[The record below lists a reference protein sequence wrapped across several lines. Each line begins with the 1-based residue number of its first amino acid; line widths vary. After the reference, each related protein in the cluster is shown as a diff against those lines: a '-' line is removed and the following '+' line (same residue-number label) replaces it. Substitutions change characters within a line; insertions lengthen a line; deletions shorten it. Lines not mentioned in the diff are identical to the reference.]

1 MTEPDGAKTVLGDE
15 SAGIRRNSPRRP
27 IDCHRTR
34 GRCTF
39 RQRDLT
45 RALRATVAAGIELRR
60 IEIDTGGKI
69 ILVPGKPR
77 ESPRD
82 SGDQHNEWDTV
93 T

>member
-1 MTEPDGAKTVLGDE
+1 MTEPNGAKTVLGDE
-15 SAGIRRNSPRRP
+15 SAGIRRNSPRRS
-27 IDCHRTR
+27 IGCHRTR

-45 RALRATVAAGIELRR
+45 RALRATVAAGIEVQRT
-60 IEIDTGGKI
+60 EIYTDGKI
-69 ILVPGKPR
+69 ILVAGKPR